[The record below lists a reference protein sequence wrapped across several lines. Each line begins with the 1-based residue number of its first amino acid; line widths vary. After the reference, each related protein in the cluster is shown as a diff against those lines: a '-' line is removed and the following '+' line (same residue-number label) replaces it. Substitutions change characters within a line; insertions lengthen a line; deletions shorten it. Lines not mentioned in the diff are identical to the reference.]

1 MSPVIKR
8 ILIVVPALA
17 LALTGCST
25 SAVAA
30 DDVATEAER
39 VLGEQL
45 GEVDVQCPDDLAAE
59 VDERITCTVTV
70 AETDE
75 TLDMT
80 ATVTDVN
87 GDDVSMQFDFPEG
100 APAAE

>member
-17 LALTGCST
+17 LALSGCST

-39 VLGEQL
+39 VLADQM
-45 GEVDVQCPDDLAAE
+45 GEVQVECPDDLAAE
-59 VDERITCTVTV
+59 VDETITCTVTV

-75 TLDMT
+75 ALDMT

-87 GDDVSMQFDFPEG
+87 GDDVSMQFEFPDG
-100 APAAE
+100 PPAAE